1 MAANQTVNVYGKVV
15 PNYMQQVPT
24 AQRNHRFG
32 LKFPLG
38 SRKTTGGFFSKNSGV
53 DCIKDSVKQLLLTD
67 RSERVMLPGYGTNL
81 RRFLFQP
88 LDELT
93 FEAIKREITSSFYS
107 YIVGANLTKIKVIP
121 LGDIGPSGGNSLKI
135 ALDLELTSGDFEVFD
150 VEVKLS

>member
-38 SRKTTGGFFSKNSGV
+38 SRKTTGGFFSK
-53 DCIKDSVKQLLLTD
+53 KDSVKQLLLTD

>member
-1 MAANQTVNVYGKVV
+1 MAANQTVNVYGKTI
-15 PNYMQQVPT
+15 PNYMEQVPT
-24 AQRNHRFG
+24 AQRNHLFG

-53 DCIKDSVKQLLLTD
+53 DMIKDAVKQLLLTD

-93 FEAIKREITSSFYS
+93 FEAIKREISSSFYN
-107 YIVGANLTKIKVIP
+107 YIVGATITKIKVIP
-121 LGDIGPSGGNSLKI
+121 LGDVGPSGGNSLKI